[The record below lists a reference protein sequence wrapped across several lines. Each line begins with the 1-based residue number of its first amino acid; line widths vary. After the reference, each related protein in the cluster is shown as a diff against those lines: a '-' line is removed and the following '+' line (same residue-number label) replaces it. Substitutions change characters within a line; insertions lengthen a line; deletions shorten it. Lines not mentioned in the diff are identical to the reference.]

1 MVWNV
6 QAPWDVYPSPTLC
19 GLCLKVLRGRNGD
32 ADKKPI
38 PTLTKDVNSTSVYL
52 MLLKRNLWVSVKE
65 KLLKVFVLNMRG
77 KPLMPC
83 SPAKARHMLK
93 AGKAFVVRRTPFT
106 IKLTIATGETK
117 QDVTLGV
124 DAGARHVG
132 ISATTEKE
140 EVFASEVALRQDI
153 TGLLADRLAFRRA
166 RRNRKT
172 RYRAP
177 RFLNRVR
184 SKHKGWLAPS
194 IENRIQAHISRIDAV
209 CKLLPV
215 TKIVI
220 ETASFDIQKIKN
232 PDVEGKGYQQGD
244 QLGFW
249 NVREYVLFRDGHVC
263 QHCHGRSKDKILNV
277 HHLESRK
284 TGGDAPNNLIT
295 LCETCHKALHAG
307 KIKLKVKRGKSFKA
321 ETFMGIMRW
330 TLLDRV
336 RKAHSGLP
344 VENTYGYLTKNTRI
358 TLGLPKTHCADA
370 FCIAGNLKAQ
380 RTGVYL
386 YQKQTRKHNR
396 QIHKCSILKGGV
408 RKLNQSPYLVKGFRL
423 FDKVK
428 CLGQVGFIFGRRSSG
443 YFDVRTLGGKKLS
456 LAIHAKK
463 LTLLEKRKTFLTELR
478 KESGASSPV

>member
-1 MVWNV
+1 M
-6 QAPWDVYPSPTLC
+6 
-19 GLCLKVLRGRNGD
+19 
-32 ADKKPI
+32 
-38 PTLTKDVNSTSVYL
+38 
-52 MLLKRNLWVSVKE
+52 
-65 KLLKVFVLNMRG
+65 KVFVLNMRG

-93 AGKAFVVRRTPFT
+93 AGKAVVVRRTPFT

-153 TGLLADRLAFRRA
+153 TRLLADRLAFRRA

-172 RYRAP
+172 RYRSP
-177 RFLNRVR
+177 RFNNRVR

-295 LCETCHKALHAG
+295 LCETCHKACHAG
-307 KIKLKVKRGKSFKA
+307 KIKLKVKRGQSFRA
-321 ETFMGIMRW
+321 EAFMGIMRW

-336 RKAHSGLP
+336 RKAHPGLP
-344 VENTYGYLTKNTRI
+344 VENTYGYLTKHKRI
-358 TLGLPKTHCADA
+358 ALGLPKTHCADA

-396 QIHKCSILKGGV
+396 QIHKCSILKGGI

-428 CLGQVGFIFGRRSSG
+428 CLGQVGFIFGKRSSG
-443 YFDVRTLGGKKLS
+443 YFDVRTLRGKKLS
-456 LAIHAKK
+456 PAIHAKK

>member
-32 ADKKPI
+32 ADKKPF

-65 KLLKVFVLNMRG
+65 
-77 KPLMPC
+77 
-83 SPAKARHMLK
+83 
-93 AGKAFVVRRTPFT
+93 
-106 IKLTIATGETK
+106 I
-117 QDVTLGV
+117 
-124 DAGARHVG
+124 
-132 ISATTEKE
+132 
-140 EVFASEVALRQDI
+140 
-153 TGLLADRLAFRRA
+153 
-166 RRNRKT
+166 
-172 RYRAP
+172 
-177 RFLNRVR
+177 
-184 SKHKGWLAPS
+184 
-194 IENRIQAHISRIDAV
+194 
-209 CKLLPV
+209 
-215 TKIVI
+215 
-220 ETASFDIQKIKN
+220 
-232 PDVEGKGYQQGD
+232 
-244 QLGFW
+244 
-249 NVREYVLFRDGHVC
+249 
-263 QHCHGRSKDKILNV
+263 RSKDKILNV

-307 KIKLKVKRGKSFKA
+307 KIMLKVKRGKSFRA
-321 ETFMGIMRW
+321 EAFMGIMRW
-330 TLLDRV
+330 TLLDRM

-358 TLGLPKTHCADA
+358 ALGLPKTHCADA

-380 RTGVYL
+380 RSGVYL
-386 YQKQTRKHNR
+386 YQKQIRKHNR

-428 CLGQVGFIFGRRSSG
+428 CLGQVGFIFGKRSSG

-456 LAIHAKK
+456 PAIHVKK
-463 LTLLEKRKTFLTELR
+463 LMLLEKRKTFLTELR
-478 KESGASSPV
+478 MENCASSPV

>member
-38 PTLTKDVNSTSVYL
+38 PTLTKDENRPSGRTTGL
-52 MLLKRNLWVSVKE
+52 RAEQAEPAGIRKGDT
-65 KLLKVFVLNMRG
+65 LKVFVLNMRG

-172 RYRAP
+172 RYRSP
-177 RFLNRVR
+177 RFNNRVR
-184 SKHKGWLAPS
+184 SKHKGWLAS
-194 IENRIQAHISRIDAV
+194 SVENRIQAHMSRIDAV
-209 CKLLPV
+209 CRLLPV

-220 ETASFDIQKIKN
+220 ETASFDVQKIKN
-232 PDVEGKGYQQGD
+232 PTIEGTDYQQGD

-263 QHCHGRSKDKILNV
+263 QHCHGRSRDKILNV

-295 LCETCHKALHAG
+295 LCETCHKAYHAG
-307 KIKLKVKRGKSFKA
+307 KIKLKVKRGQSFRA
-321 ETFMGIMRW
+321 EAFMGIMRW

-336 RKAHSGLP
+336 RKTHPKLP
-344 VENTYGYLTKNTRI
+344 VENTYGYLTKHKRI
-358 TLGLPKTHCADA
+358 ALGLPKTHCADA
-370 FCIAGNLKAQ
+370 FCIAGNLKALRRGDFLFQ
-380 RTGVYL
+380 
-386 YQKQTRKHNR
+386 QQTRKHNR
-396 QIHKCSILKGGV
+396 QIHRCSILKGGV
-408 RKLNQSPYLVKGFRL
+408 RKLNQAPFLVKGFRL
-423 FDKVK
+423 FDKVRIG
-428 CLGQVGFIFGRRSSG
+428 GQIGFVFGRR
-443 YFDVRTLGGKKLS
+443 VRGTFNIRRLDKTVIGTDINCKKLS
-456 LAIHAKK
+456 L
-463 LTLLEKRKTFLTELR
+463 LETRKTFLTELR
-478 KESGASSPV
+478 KE